1 MNGSLDWQDAK
12 YRETYE
18 QELVGLE
25 RRRERDPG
33 FTIAELEA
41 QLAHLYTMDG
51 NDWVGRGL
59 LQDTIMA
66 ATLAAHES
74 FLERWKAEAAGK

>member
-12 YRETYE
+12 YKETYE
-18 QELVGLE
+18 QELLGLE
-25 RRRERDPG
+25 RRREREKD
-33 FTIAELEA
+33 FSIADLEA
-41 QLAHLYTMDG
+41 LLSHLYKMDG

-74 FLERWKAEAAGK
+74 FLERWKAEAADT